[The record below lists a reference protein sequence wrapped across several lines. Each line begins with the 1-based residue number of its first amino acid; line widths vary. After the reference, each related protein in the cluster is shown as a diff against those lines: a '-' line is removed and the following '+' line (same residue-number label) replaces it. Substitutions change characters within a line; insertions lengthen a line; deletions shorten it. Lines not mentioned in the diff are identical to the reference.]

1 MQKWLSSPR
10 ARQRLGRWMTPFAAL
25 GGLAL
30 LGYAVVDVGV
40 DQILQTV
47 GVLGPIL
54 PIVLAITFFKYP
66 LQAAAWRLA
75 LKPDMRPRWT
85 PSIAATL
92 SGDALGYL
100 TWAGPLTGEPLK
112 AYLMRD
118 LVPVAVGV
126 TAGAAER
133 LLYNVTAAGIIMI
146 AAALAFPHLGF
157 GRGHSAGLFVAL
169 LAVPTCG
176 GLAWW
181 VRSRRGHAAPASAA
195 SPRSR
200 GVIASVAHDL
210 WRERPAA
217 LAAILAI
224 ELAQQALLMC
234 EAYVMLTALGAEP
247 GLRTVAIFEGVTK
260 AVNSIGGIVPGRLG
274 IAEGGTALA
283 AGALGL
289 GARYGM
295 GLAIMRRVRA
305 VAWGAV
311 GLLLL
316 WYREYHAR
324 KRTAPSAQH
333 VGHG

>member
-1 MQKWLSSPR
+1 MKKWPISPR
-10 ARQRLGRWMTPFAAL
+10 ARQRVGRWLMPIAAL
-25 GGLAL
+25 AGLAL
-30 LGYAVVDVGV
+30 LGYAIVDIGV
-40 DQILQTV
+40 DQILETLV
-47 GVLGPIL
+47 VLGPIL

-75 LKPDMRPRWT
+75 LKPEIRPRWP

-112 AYLMRD
+112 AYLVRD
-118 LVPVAVGV
+118 LVPVALGV

-133 LLYNVTAAGIIMI
+133 LLYNATAAGVIVV
-146 AAALAFPHLGF
+146 AAALAFPVSRSGWAVAAIAA
-157 GRGHSAGLFVAL
+157 AGI
-169 LAVPTCG
+169 CG
-176 GLAWW
+176 AFAWRW
-181 VRSRRGHAAPASAA
+181 TRSRRARSRRQDVAAAPVR
-195 SPRSR
+195 PP

-210 WRERPAA
+210 WRERPGA
-217 LAAILAI
+217 LVAILAI
-224 ELAQQALLMC
+224 ELVQNALLMS
-234 EAYVMLTALGAEP
+234 EAYVMLAAMGAQP

-260 AVNSIGGIVPGRLG
+260 AVNTVGGIVPGRLG

-289 GARYGM
+289 GASYGM
-295 GLAIMRRVRA
+295 GLALMRRVRA

-316 WYREYHAR
+316 WYREHQAR
-324 KRTAPSAQH
+324 KRMVRLAEPVAH
-333 VGHG
+333 R

>member
-1 MQKWLSSPR
+1 MKKWSISPR
-10 ARQRLGRWMTPFAAL
+10 ARQRLGRWLMPIAAV

-30 LGYAVVDVGV
+30 LVYAIVDIGV
-40 DQILQTV
+40 HEILQTLV
-47 GVLGPIL
+47 ILGPIL

-75 LKPDMRPRWT
+75 LKPEMRPRWP

-112 AYLMRD
+112 AYLVRD

-133 LLYNVTAAGIIMI
+133 LLYNATAAVVIVV
-146 AAALAFPHLGF
+146 AAALALPVRHT
-157 GRGHSAGLFVAL
+157 RWLFVGI
-169 LAVPTCG
+169 LAIAIAG
-176 GLAWW
+176 GLTSWWAWTHRGRT
-181 VRSRRGHAAPASAA
+181 VARSASGG
-195 SPRSR
+195 RT

-210 WRERPAA
+210 WRERPGA
-217 LAAILAI
+217 LAAIVGI
-224 ELAQQALLMC
+224 EVAQHALLMC
-234 EAYVMLTALGAEP
+234 EAYVMLAAMGAQP

-260 AVNSIGGIVPGRLG
+260 AVNTIGGIVPGRLG

-289 GARYGM
+289 GASYGM
-295 GLAIMRRVRA
+295 GLALMRRVRA
-305 VAWGAV
+305 VAWGVV

-316 WYREYHAR
+316 WQREYHAR
-324 KRTAPSAQH
+324 RRILRAAEQVAH
-333 VGHG
+333 R

>member
-1 MQKWLSSPR
+1 MLKRFSSPR
-10 ARQRLGRWMTPFAAL
+10 VRQRLERWVAPLAAL
-25 GGLAL
+25 AGLAL

-40 DQILQTV
+40 DQIRRTAV
-47 GVLGPIL
+47 VLGPIL
-54 PIVLAITFFKYP
+54 PIVLGITFFKYP

-75 LKPDMRPRWT
+75 LKPGMRPRWP

-100 TWAGPLTGEPLK
+100 TWAGPFTGEPLK

-133 LLYNVTAAGIIMI
+133 LLYNVTAAGIIVV
-146 AAALAFPHLGF
+146 AAALAFPNPY
-157 GRGHSAGLFVAL
+157 SAGVLVAL
-169 LAVPTCG
+169 LALAICG

-181 VRSRRGHAAPASAA
+181 IRSHHRHPAAASAA
-195 SPRSR
+195 SLGPR

-217 LAAILAI
+217 LGAILAI
-224 ELAQQALLMC
+224 ELAQHALLMC

-260 AVNSIGGIVPGRLG
+260 AVNAVGEIVPGRLG

-289 GARYGM
+289 GASYGM
-295 GLAIMRRVRA
+295 GLALMRRVRA

-316 WYREYHAR
+316 WHREYHAR
-324 KRTAPSAQH
+324 KRIVRSAERVAQP
-333 VGHG
+333 